1 MSNSRFGFR
10 TRNGSISS
18 FIQGSQA
25 NLYDPD
31 ALAYFTANTAI
42 TSTADKNAINTFYLG
57 LKSDGIYTKIKAMY
71 LPLWSSA
78 SSNKWNLVNPVD
90 SNAAYRL
97 TFATGW
103 THTSTGMTPNGAT
116 YANTSLIPS
125 AILTIYNGHFGFYSR
140 TTAFKSGASYFG
152 GCYQGNQ
159 QGFGMY
165 QSSSNTSITAV
176 QHSTSIAS
184 DFAQKTALA
193 NKKGF
198 LLNSRTSATSTSL
211 KLIINGV
218 TQANATTT
226 SGGFINTN
234 TFYLGA
240 VNDAISGNPT
250 FYDNSECAFASI
262 GDGLTDTESSNF
274 YNAVQTLMTYF
285 GINV

>member
-1 MSNSRFGFR
+1 MRIARG
-10 TRNGSISS
+10 ISVTNTS
-18 FIQGSQA
+18 KPISTA
-25 NLYDPD
+25 IVYDAD
-31 ALAYFTANTAI
+31 AAAFFTAASITDTTQKSAVNTLVL
-42 TSTADKNAINTFYLG
+42 S
-57 LKSDGIYTKIKAMY
+57 LKSANIWTKMKALYPVVGGI
-71 LPLWSSA
+71 A
-78 SSNKWNLVNPVD
+78 SSHAVNLKQPGTFNL
-90 SNAAYRL
+90 S
-97 TFATGW
+97 FATGW
-103 THTSTGMTPNGAT
+103 THSSTGMTPNGAT

-262 GDGLTDTESSNF
+262 GDGLTDAEALSF
-274 YNAVQTLMTYF
+274 YNAVQTYQITL
-285 GINV
+285 GRQV